1 MVGEVVAWSVVM
13 SDDES
18 GVSLSWRQAMSAY
31 LGGLGREGAP
41 RTPLRESP
49 YDPLLEPLGR

>member
-18 GVSLSWRQAMSAY
+18 GDECLPGWA
-31 LGGLGREGAP
+31 GPEKAP
-41 RTPLRESP
+41 PTP
-49 YDPLLEPLGR
+49 

>member
-18 GVSLSWRQAMSAY
+18 GVSCLLAVGHEC
-31 LGGLGREGAP
+31 LPGGLGREGAP
-41 RTPLRESP
+41 NTLKESP
-49 YDPLLEPLGR
+49 YDPL

>member
-18 GVSLSWRQAMSAY
+18 GVSLSSAVGHEC
-31 LGGLGREGAP
+31 LPGGLGREGAP
-41 RTPLRESP
+41 NTLKGVPL
-49 YDPLLEPLGR
+49 

>member
-18 GVSLSWRQAMSAY
+18 GVSLSSLAVGHECLPAGWA
-31 LGGLGREGAP
+31 EKAP
-41 RTPLRESP
+41 PTPLRSP
-49 YDPLLEPLGR
+49 LMIPSLEPLGR

>member
-18 GVSLSWRQAMSAY
+18 GVSLSSCGRPEC
-31 LGGLGREGAP
+31 LPGGLGREGAP
-41 RTPLRESP
+41 NNTLKGVPL
-49 YDPLLEPLGR
+49 

>member
-18 GVSLSWRQAMSAY
+18 GVSLDLLAVGHECANVGQ
-31 LGGLGREGAP
+31 LGREGAP
-41 RTPLRESP
+41 RYTLKGVPL
-49 YDPLLEPLGR
+49 DPL

>member
-1 MVGEVVAWSVVM
+1 
-13 SDDES
+13 
-18 GVSLSWRQAMSAY
+18 MSAY

-41 RTPLRESP
+41 TPIESP

>member
-18 GVSLSWRQAMSAY
+18 GVSLSSAVGHEC
-31 LGGLGREGAP
+31 LPGGWAEKAP
-41 RTPLRESP
+41 PTPLRESP

>member
-18 GVSLSWRQAMSAY
+18 GCPCLLAVGHECLPGWAGPKKPPNT
-31 LGGLGREGAP
+31 LKGV
-41 RTPLRESP
+41 PL
-49 YDPLLEPLGR
+49 